1 MKINNGESP
10 SEFFGY
16 TYHPFADTY
25 RLKTPYMAEQ
35 DQRFFKTALSLIHTG
50 KSFALTGQSG
60 AGKSTLIHHLLSSL
74 DTTCYKP
81 ALIHYGGLQRNGMQ
95 KAIADVIGV
104 DTRGRNVPL
113 LVKLQKQI
121 MQMTSEKRSV
131 FPVFA
136 IDDAHLMEMESLM
149 DICSLMFNPV
159 RETVAASFILVG
171 DESFGKR
178 LELQSM
184 ASVKTRLTGQFHLNA
199 LNDNEG
205 LDFIKFRLSNA
216 GAPETLFDSNVLS
229 IMSSYCRGNRRQIM
243 NIGTLLL
250 AEAYYRQEKTISENL
265 IFSCD
270 QIDIDF

>member
-1 MKINNGESP
+1 MQINNGQSP
-10 SEFFGY
+10 AEFFNY
-16 TYHPFADTY
+16 THHPFADTY
-25 RLKTPYMAEQ
+25 RLKKPYLAEQ
-35 DQRFFKTALSLIHTG
+35 DVRFYKTALSLIYTG
-50 KSFALTGQSG
+50 KSFALTGPSG
-60 AGKSTLIHHLLSSL
+60 AGKSTLINYLLSSL
-74 DTTCYKP
+74 DTNCYKP
-81 ALIHYGGLQRNGMQ
+81 ALIHYGGLQRNGML
-95 KAIADVIGV
+95 KAIADVLGV

-121 MQMTSEKRSV
+121 MQMASEKRCM

-136 IDDAHLMEMESLM
+136 IDDVHLMEMESLM
-149 DICSLMFNPV
+149 DICSLMFNPA
-159 RETVAASFILVG
+159 RETVAASFILIG
-171 DESFGKR
+171 DESFGKQ

-184 ASVKTRLTGQFHLNA
+184 ASVRTRLTGQFRLNA
-199 LNDNEG
+199 LNDKES

-216 GAPETLFDSNVLS
+216 GASDKLFDSNVLS
-229 IMSSYCRGNRRQIM
+229 IMASYCRGNRRQIM

>member
-1 MKINNGESP
+1 MQINNGETP
-10 SEFFGY
+10 TEFFGY

-35 DQRFFKTALSLIHTG
+35 DQRFYKTALSLINTG
-50 KSFALTGQSG
+50 KSFALTGPSG
-60 AGKSTLIHHLLSSL
+60 AGKSTLINYLLTSL
-74 DTTCYKP
+74 DTNCYKP
-81 ALIHYGGLQRNGMQ
+81 ALIHYGGLQRNGMLR
-95 KAIADVIGV
+95 AIADVLGV

-121 MQMTSEKRSV
+121 MQMASEKRCV

-149 DICSLMFNPV
+149 DICSLMFNPA
-159 RETVAASFILVG
+159 RETVAASFILIG

-199 LNDNEG
+199 LSDSES
-205 LDFIKFRLSNA
+205 LDFIRFRLSNA
-216 GAPETLFDSNVLS
+216 GAPENLFNSSVLN

-250 AEAYYRQEKTISENL
+250 AEAYYRQEKIISDNL